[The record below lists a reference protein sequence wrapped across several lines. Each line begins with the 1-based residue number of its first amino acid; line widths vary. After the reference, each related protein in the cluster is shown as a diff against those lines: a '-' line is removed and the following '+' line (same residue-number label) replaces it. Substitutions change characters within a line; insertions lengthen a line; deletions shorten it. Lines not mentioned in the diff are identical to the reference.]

1 MPYWITDKSND
12 CSGWAVV
19 KSDGEVVGCH
29 PNKQSAIDQA
39 IAISLDEGEEFM
51 GEMRNASGPDVK
63 VSDID
68 GTLLN
73 GGNRVEKVWAYLQS
87 EPGSLFILTGRP
99 ESTRSETEA
108 ELRRAEITYSRLIM
122 NTGSTAQSADF
133 KREKLSELLDTY
145 NIRVFIDNNE
155 DALQAARNLG
165 ISAKTPGSLP
175 DVQSERADISNLSI
189 GDYVRWI
196 EGNDVSVGEIYAIRG
211 TQLEVKLYDEEDG
224 IWMET
229 EVIVLV
235 DASRVEKITDLPTYE
250 DEIDDEVRQVDLT
263 PPAYMRASARRGLEW
278 YSEGL
283 GGDGLVDRTIREAR
297 EMAEGRVSADKWVRI
312 QAWIARH
319 LVDLDSPDA
328 DPASENFP
336 SPGVVAM
343 ALWGGGTTRR
353 TAERAQAYAQGVVA
367 RLEAEEERGKMKHET
382 RNFDAQFELRE
393 EGDGMTFVGYA
404 AKFNSPSEDL
414 GGFIETIE
422 PGAFRR
428 SLRSRNDVK
437 LLVNHDTGRVLAS
450 SRSGTMK
457 LYEDE
462 TGLRVE
468 ASLPNTS
475 DGRDMAE
482 LLKRGDLNKM
492 SFGFAVQ
499 KDSWN
504 NEMTERTLKSVRLFE
519 VSIVAFPA
527 YNATEAM
534 VRSLDKAAKRA
545 SVDADQL
552 ADAVLKLEEGADLS
566 DSEAELIK
574 TVVNSL
580 TPTQVKEE
588 EQTEEQLNVLDLKR
602 KQLDLLLKRN

>member
-1 MPYWITDKSND
+1 MPYFISNSNPD
-12 CSGWAVV
+12 CDGWAVE
-19 KSDGEVVGCH
+19 KEDGEVIGCH
-29 PNKQSAIDQA
+29 TDKQSAIDQMVA
-39 IAISLDEGEEFM
+39 VSIAEDMEPGGERAAPDALEVGDFVSWNSSGGRARGEIIRIVRDGTINIPNSTFSVEGTEDDPAALIRIWRE
-51 GEMRNASGPDVK
+51 GPDGFEPT
-63 VSDID
+63 D
-68 GTLLN
+68 TLV
-73 GGNRVEKVWAYLQS
+73 GHKFS
-87 EPGSLFILTGRP
+87 TLT
-99 ESTRSETEA
+99 
-108 ELRRAEITYSRLIM
+108 
-122 NTGSTAQSADF
+122 
-133 KREKLSELLDTY
+133 K
-145 NIRVFIDNNE
+145 
-155 DALQAARNLG
+155 
-165 ISAKTPGSLP
+165 
-175 DVQSERADISNLSI
+175 
-189 GDYVRWI
+189 
-196 EGNDVSVGEIYAIRG
+196 
-211 TQLEVKLYDEEDG
+211 
-224 IWMET
+224 
-229 EVIVLV
+229 
-235 DASRVEKITDLPTYE
+235 
-250 DEIDDEVRQVDLT
+250 IDDLDDRAKRQVDLT

-283 GGDGLVDRTIREAR
+283 GGDGLVERTIREAR

-328 DPASENFP
+328 DPSSENFP

-353 TAERAQAYAQGVVA
+353 SAQRAQAYAEGVVA
-367 RLEAEEERGKMKHET
+367 RLEAEEERGKMKQET
-382 RNFDAQFELRE
+382 RNFEANFELRE

-414 GGFIETIE
+414 GGFVETIE

-527 YNATEAM
+527 YAATEAM

-545 SVDADQL
+545 QVDPDQL

-566 DSEAELIK
+566 DTEAELIK

-580 TPTQVKEE
+580 APTQIKEE
-588 EQTEEQLNVLDLKR
+588 EPTEEEVNLLELKR

>member
-1 MPYWITDKSND
+1 MPYYITNTNPD
-12 CSGWAVV
+12 CDGWAVE
-19 KSDGEVVGCH
+19 KEDGEVIGCH
-29 PNKQSAIDQA
+29 NDKQSAIDQMVA
-39 IAISLDEGEEFM
+39 VSIAE
-51 GEMRNASGPDVK
+51 
-63 VSDID
+63 DIAP
-68 GTLLN
+68 
-73 GGNRVEKVWAYLQS
+73 GG
-87 EPGSLFILTGRP
+87 
-99 ESTRSETEA
+99 
-108 ELRRAEITYSRLIM
+108 
-122 NTGSTAQSADF
+122 
-133 KREKLSELLDTY
+133 
-145 NIRVFIDNNE
+145 
-155 DALQAARNLG
+155 
-165 ISAKTPGSLP
+165 
-175 DVQSERADISNLSI
+175 ERAQEERQIDLS
-189 GDYVRWI
+189 
-196 EGNDVSVGEIYAIRG
+196 
-211 TQLEVKLYDEEDG
+211 
-224 IWMET
+224 
-229 EVIVLV
+229 
-235 DASRVEKITDLPTYE
+235 
-250 DEIDDEVRQVDLT
+250 

-319 LVDLDSPDA
+319 LVDLDAPDA
-328 DPASENFP
+328 DPSSENFP
-336 SPGVVAM
+336 SAGVVAM
-343 ALWGGGTTRR
+343 ALWGGGTTKRS
-353 TAERAQAYAQGVVA
+353 AQRAQAYAEGVVA
-367 RLEAEEERGKMKHET
+367 RLEAEEERGKMKQET

-393 EGDGMTFVGYA
+393 DGDGMTFVGYA

-414 GGFIETIE
+414 GGFVETIE

-450 SRSGTMK
+450 SRSGTMR

-527 YNATEAM
+527 YAATEAL

-545 SVDADQL
+545 AVDADQL

-588 EQTEEQLNVLDLKR
+588 EPTEEELNLLDLKR

>member
-1 MPYWITDKSND
+1 
-12 CSGWAVV
+12 
-19 KSDGEVVGCH
+19 
-29 PNKQSAIDQA
+29 
-39 IAISLDEGEEFM
+39 
-51 GEMRNASGPDVK
+51 
-63 VSDID
+63 
-68 GTLLN
+68 
-73 GGNRVEKVWAYLQS
+73 
-87 EPGSLFILTGRP
+87 
-99 ESTRSETEA
+99 
-108 ELRRAEITYSRLIM
+108 
-122 NTGSTAQSADF
+122 
-133 KREKLSELLDTY
+133 
-145 NIRVFIDNNE
+145 
-155 DALQAARNLG
+155 
-165 ISAKTPGSLP
+165 
-175 DVQSERADISNLSI
+175 
-189 GDYVRWI
+189 
-196 EGNDVSVGEIYAIRG
+196 
-211 TQLEVKLYDEEDG
+211 
-224 IWMET
+224 
-229 EVIVLV
+229 
-235 DASRVEKITDLPTYE
+235 
-250 DEIDDEVRQVDLT
+250 
-263 PPAYMRASARRGLEW
+263 
-278 YSEGL
+278 
-283 GGDGLVDRTIREAR
+283 
-297 EMAEGRVSADKWVRI
+297 MAEGRVSADKWVRI

-328 DPASENFP
+328 NPSSENFP

-353 TAERAQAYAQGVVA
+353 SAERARAYAEGVVA
-367 RLEAEEERGKMKHET
+367 RLEAEEERGKMKQET
-382 RNFDAQFELRE
+382 RNFEANFELRE
-393 EGDGMTFVGYA
+393 EGEGMTFVGYA

-414 GGFIETIE
+414 GGFVETIE

-462 TGLRVE
+462 VGLRVE

-527 YNATEAM
+527 YAATEAM

-545 SVDADQL
+545 QVDPDQL

-580 TPTQVKEE
+580 APTQVEE
-588 EQTEEQLNVLDLKR
+588 EEPTEEEVNLLELKR

>member
-1 MPYWITDKSND
+1 MPYYMSNNNPD
-12 CSGWAVV
+12 CSGWAVE
-19 KSDGEVVGCH
+19 KEDGEVIGCH
-29 PNKQSAIDQA
+29 TDKQSAIDQMVA
-39 IAISLDEGEEFM
+39 VSIAEEM
-51 GEMRNASGPDVK
+51 
-63 VSDID
+63 
-68 GTLLN
+68 
-73 GGNRVEKVWAYLQS
+73 
-87 EPGSLFILTGRP
+87 EPGG
-99 ESTRSETEA
+99 
-108 ELRRAEITYSRLIM
+108 
-122 NTGSTAQSADF
+122 
-133 KREKLSELLDTY
+133 
-145 NIRVFIDNNE
+145 
-155 DALQAARNLG
+155 
-165 ISAKTPGSLP
+165 
-175 DVQSERADISNLSI
+175 ERALPTELEI
-189 GDYVRWI
+189 GDYVSWNTSGGRAR
-196 EGNDVSVGEIYAIRG
+196 GEIVDIERDG
-211 TQLEVKLYDEEDG
+211 TINVPDSEFTITGTPDDPAALIQVYE
-224 IWMET
+224 
-229 EVIVLV
+229 
-235 DASRVEKITDLPTYE
+235 RVEGGWSETDVLAAHKFSTLTKIQPLPEPNDE
-250 DEIDDEVRQVDLT
+250 DDDEVRQVDLT

-527 YNATEAM
+527 YNATEAI

>member
-1 MPYWITDKSND
+1 MPYFISNSNSD
-12 CSGWAVV
+12 CSGWAVE
-19 KSDGEVVGCH
+19 KEDGEVIGCH
-29 PNKQSAIDQA
+29 DTKQSAIDQMVA
-39 IAISLDEGEEFM
+39 VSIAEGIQ
-51 GEMRNASGPDVK
+51 P
-63 VSDID
+63 
-68 GTLLN
+68 
-73 GGNRVEKVWAYLQS
+73 GG
-87 EPGSLFILTGRP
+87 
-99 ESTRSETEA
+99 
-108 ELRRAEITYSRLIM
+108 
-122 NTGSTAQSADF
+122 
-133 KREKLSELLDTY
+133 
-145 NIRVFIDNNE
+145 
-155 DALQAARNLG
+155 
-165 ISAKTPGSLP
+165 
-175 DVQSERADISNLSI
+175 ERARPTELEV
-189 GDYVRWI
+189 GDYVSWNSSGGRAR
-196 EGNDVSVGEIYAIRG
+196 GEIVEIERDG
-211 TQLEVKLYDEEDG
+211 TINVPDSSVTITGTPDDPAALIQIYR
-224 IWMET
+224 
-229 EVIVLV
+229 
-235 DASRVEKITDLPTYE
+235 RVEGGWEDTDVFVGHKFSTLTKIQELQEPDDEPEDQDDNE
-250 DEIDDEVRQVDLT
+250 DETRQVDLT

-297 EMAEGRVSADKWVRI
+297 EMAEGRVSADKWNRI

-328 DPASENFP
+328 NPESDNFP

-353 TAERAQAYAQGVVA
+353 TALRAQAYAEGVVA

-393 EGDGMTFVGYA
+393 EGEGMTFVGYA

-414 GGFIETIE
+414 GGFVETIE
-422 PGAFRR
+422 AGAFRR

-462 TGLRVE
+462 RGLRVE

-482 LLKRGDLNKM
+482 LLRRGDLSKM

-499 KDSWN
+499 KDTWN

-527 YNATEAM
+527 YAATEAN

-545 SVDADQL
+545 KVDADQL
-552 ADAVLKLEEGADLS
+552 ADAVFKLEEGADLT
-566 DSEAELIK
+566 DEQAELIK

-580 TPTQVKEE
+580 TPTQVKETE
-588 EQTEEQLNVLDLKR
+588 PTEEEFNLLELKR